1 MSEARY
7 LHIQAE
13 RCFRLARGPAAPR
26 LADELEAL
34 GRAFEQEARE
44 AEDVEV
50 RQHAAEY
57 RVPLV
62 ALTTEIAD

>member
-50 RQHAAEY
+50 RRQL
-57 RVPLV
+57 PLNIRCHSS
-62 ALTTEIAD
+62 L